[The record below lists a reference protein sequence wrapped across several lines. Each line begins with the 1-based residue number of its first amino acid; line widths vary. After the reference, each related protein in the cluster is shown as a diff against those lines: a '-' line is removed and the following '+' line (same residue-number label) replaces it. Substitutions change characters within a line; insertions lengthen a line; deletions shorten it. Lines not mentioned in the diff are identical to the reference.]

1 MTNDEPLDLDAAA
14 ALWQAYL
21 AAHPERMTDAE
32 LPPVERFGD
41 SPEMS
46 DELLDLVLNGPKRA
60 TAALVAE
67 FDDEGSPL
75 PRIGSHWI
83 ACDAAGRPRAIM
95 RSIELRIGPFTS
107 VDAEFAHDEGE
118 GDRTLEWWRSAHS
131 GYWTR
136 ACARLGIEWTPDM
149 DIVFERFDVVWRSD
163 AQ

>member
-1 MTNDEPLDLDAAA
+1 MTNDAPLDLDAAA
-14 ALWQAYL
+14 TLWQAYL
-21 AAHPERMTDAE
+21 AAVPERATDTE

-41 SPEMS
+41 GPEMA
-46 DELLDLVLNGPKRA
+46 DELLDLVLDGPKRA

-67 FDDEGSPL
+67 FEDEGSPL

-95 RSIELRIGPFTS
+95 RSVELRIGPFTS
-107 VDAEFAHDEGE
+107 VDAAFAYDEGE
-118 GDRTLEWWRSAHS
+118 GDRTLEWWRNAHS

-136 ACARLGIEWTPDM
+136 ACERLGISWNPDM

-163 AQ
+163 AR